1 MSPTA
6 YNNYENLVVQHHINN
21 MKQSILLLCLSLS
34 FTFKGIG
41 QQTKV
46 NDIEVPILNVGTV
59 KWPCKLT
66 KQRFEGDTIYN
77 LTFRDAKNN
86 YASKLSTQGFFIF
99 ELKAFGEALQTALSV
114 DSGYDVHFKDG
125 TIETMGSESN
135 HRRILV
141 RFTTGTGSFITTE
154 RNAIKLIYA
163 IKRESLVR

>member
-1 MSPTA
+1 MSRTA
-6 YNNYENLVVQHHINN
+6 YINYENPVVQHHIND
-21 MKQSILLLCLSLS
+21 MKQSILLICLSFL
-34 FTFKGIG
+34 FTFEGIG

-46 NDIEVPILNVGTV
+46 NDIEVPILKVGTV

-86 YASKLSTQGFFIF
+86 YAGKISTQGFFIF

-125 TIETMGSESN
+125 TIKTMGSESN
-135 HRRILV
+135 HRRILI
-141 RFTTGTGSFITTE
+141 RFTTGAGNFITTE
-154 RNAIKLIYA
+154 RNAIKLISA
-163 IKRESLVR
+163 IKGEGRVR